1 MGKSCNVWCQC
12 HSKKNPIQTF
22 SCWKSILSFD
32 RKSRKFS
39 TLLLF
44 VTSGLKFTDQN
55 SCKWTDVFRKADNL
69 CINDCIVHWHNLT
82 SNIKNTKGDSI
93 EYQFECNRYFNIY
106 GHLHIKWIEDCLQ
119 ITFELNWIIHQMYTQ
134 FILRILVFTSVLRC
148 KFAGIDNNFKFLRIF
163 WISNRKWDS
172 EWIIQNPLLLIR
184 FIWVNRTVISYLN
197 FD

>member
-12 HSKKNPIQTF
+12 HSNKKFHSNFFLLKKHFVFWSKFLKIFNIAFICCYQIEIHRSKF
-22 SCWKSILSFD
+22 MQMNGCLSKSWQFMHQWL
-32 RKSRKFS
+32 
-39 TLLLF
+39 
-44 VTSGLKFTDQN
+44 
-55 SCKWTDVFRKADNL
+55 
-69 CINDCIVHWHNLT
+69 HHNLT

-148 KFAGIDNNFKFLRIF
+148 KFSEIDNNFKFLRIF
-163 WISNRKWDS
+163 WISNRKWGN

-184 FIWVNRTVISYLN
+184 FIWVNRTVISHFEFWLL
-197 FD
+197 